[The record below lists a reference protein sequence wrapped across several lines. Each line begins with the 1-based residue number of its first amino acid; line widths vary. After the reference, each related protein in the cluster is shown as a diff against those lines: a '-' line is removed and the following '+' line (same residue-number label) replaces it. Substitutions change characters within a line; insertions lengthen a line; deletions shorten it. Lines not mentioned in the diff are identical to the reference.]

1 MFDDDINFTFLLG
14 YLLHGSQTKLS
25 SVFLYLRND
34 KKTTVVMP
42 QEKLDDFR
50 KELLVDENSRLQI
63 PDQQAGRLAGDQDP
77 SVSCH
82 RRLGHNCAQR
92 RLANFTQY
100 FSCL

>member
-1 MFDDDINFTFLLG
+1 M
-14 YLLHGSQTKLS
+14 GSKID
-25 SVFLYLRND
+25 FWYLRHD

-50 KELLVDENSRLQI
+50 EELLVDENSRLQV

-82 RRLGHNCAQR
+82 RRLGYNSTQR

-100 FSCL
+100 FSCLLRKGKA